1 MPGRD
6 LEVEKDRVAAQHAF
20 FKATD
25 TPRIIDGET
34 ARSVPSIKSAR
45 SATKPKRTEAEVAA
59 YGRKISDFADWCAGH
74 ACRSAITTTWRQRS
88 RPRPNCKG
96 WFVVEADQDPKVSP
110 PLAMAQKGHKELM
123 RGVAVAGYQA
133 VQ

>member
-25 TPRIIDGET
+25 TPRIVDGET
-34 ARSVPSIKSAR
+34 ARSVPGIKSAR

-59 YGRKISDFADWCAGH
+59 YGRKISDFADWCATTGMPISDH
-74 ACRSAITTTWRQRS
+74 HHMAAAIKT
-88 RPRPNCKG
+88 
-96 WFVVEADQDPKVSP
+96 EA
-110 PLAMAQKGHKELM
+110 EL
-123 RGVAVAGYQA
+123 
-133 VQ
+133 